1 MFWGPNRC
9 TDLFLVPE
17 WFGVCGR
24 GWGGWVGCSR
34 ALLMQCEGKVL
45 PKILYSSIDFTEIIF
60 CPTNVICEDFV
71 L

>member
-1 MFWGPNRC
+1 MHRFVLGARVVWG
-9 TDLFLVPE
+9 LWE
-17 WFGVCGR
+17 GVR
-24 GWGGWVGCSR
+24 GWVGCSR